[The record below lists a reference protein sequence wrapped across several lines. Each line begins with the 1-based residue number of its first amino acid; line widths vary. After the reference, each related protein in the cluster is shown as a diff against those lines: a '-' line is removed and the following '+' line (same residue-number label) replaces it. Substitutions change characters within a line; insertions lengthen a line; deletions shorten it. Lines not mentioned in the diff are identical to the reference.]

1 LTVTAGQDGGSV
13 ACKIT
18 VDGVEK
24 KSATGSGAFS
34 SALCSGF

>member
-1 LTVTAGQDGGSV
+1 VTTGLEGGSV

-18 VDGVEK
+18 LDGVEK
-24 KSATGSGAFS
+24 KSATGSGTFS